1 MEPENKFTEEA
12 ENYKTFEIQLNEA
25 IRKAESTE
33 DLREA
38 KSILIETQQNFRGV
52 KLFWKDREELNIR
65 LQEAFRR
72 INNQIENEKKQS
84 YEEALLNYTHLKV
97 KVEEAS
103 FLASNPKDFNET
115 WEFLLEVQ
123 AMFKNTR
130 LLNEHRETL
139 YGKLQEAFAKIKEFR
154 ERERSEFASGSS
166 QNQAQLNELLAETIK
181 SVQESDDFRGLKEKL
196 INIQSEIR
204 NAKLTRD
211 VRDELNTRLQ
221 DAFTMLHIRQDA
233 VFTEKRQNA
242 ENQFQLFENRAK
254 EILKQAQESTDFNK
268 VRADVKQIQSEIRE
282 SALFGEQRDSLR
294 NIIQEAFETVNNR
307 QDQERLS
314 FETDA
319 QNNYN
324 RLKKLVDDGL
334 TQANESNEYKE
345 TREYLKKIQAEFKGI
360 KLVKEQREAL
370 YNRLQSAFDILN
382 TRVDIYFREKKK
394 NWEVKMQYKLS
405 SLNTEVYR
413 LRETIANETQ
423 NLKEL
428 DDFYQNIANPAV
440 HDTKAVLGLKAR
452 ISSLQVGIEK
462 KKQQVAELENEI
474 ADLQSRIETDK
485 TDDNSLNQSDE

>member
-1 MEPENKFTEEA
+1 
-12 ENYKTFEIQLNEA
+12 
-25 IRKAESTE
+25 
-33 DLREA
+33 
-38 KSILIETQQNFRGV
+38 
-52 KLFWKDREELNIR
+52 
-65 LQEAFRR
+65 
-72 INNQIENEKKQS
+72 
-84 YEEALLNYTHLKV
+84 
-97 KVEEAS
+97 
-103 FLASNPKDFNET
+103 
-115 WEFLLEVQ
+115 
-123 AMFKNTR
+123 MFKNTR

-452 ISSLQVGIEK
+452 ISSLHIGIEK

>member
-12 ENYKTFEIQLNEA
+12 ENYKTFEIQLNAA
-25 IRKAESTE
+25 IRKAEKTD

-52 KLFWKDREELNIR
+52 KLFWKDREELNTR
-65 LQEAFRR
+65 LQEAFRK
-72 INNQIENEKKQS
+72 INSQIENEKKQS

-97 KVEEAS
+97 KVDEAS

-123 AMFKNTR
+123 TMFKNTR
-130 LLNEHRETL
+130 LLNEHREAL

-154 ERERSEFASGSS
+154 EKERSEFTSGSL
-166 QNQAQLNELLAETIK
+166 QNQTQLNDLLAEIIK
-181 SVQESDDFRGLKEKL
+181 SIQESDDFRGLKDKL
-196 INIQSEIR
+196 INLQAEIR
-204 NAKLTRD
+204 NAKLTRE

-233 VFTEKRQNA
+233 VFTEKRQTA
-242 ENQFQLFENRAK
+242 ETQFQDFSNRAK
-254 EILKQAQESTDFNK
+254 EILIQANESTDYNK
-268 VRADVKQIQSEIRE
+268 VRADIKQIQAEIRD
-282 SALFGEQRDSLR
+282 SALFQEQRESLR
-294 NIIQEAFETVNNR
+294 NMIQEAFETVNNR
-307 QDQERLS
+307 QDQERLT
-314 FETDA
+314 FESEA
-319 QNNYN
+319 KNNYD

-334 TQANESNEYKE
+334 AQANESNEYKE
-345 TREYLKKIQAEFKGI
+345 TREYLKKIQSEFRGI
-360 KLVKEQREAL
+360 KLLKEQREVL

-394 NWEVKMQYKLS
+394 NWEIKMQYKLS
-405 SLNTEVYR
+405 SLNTDVYR

-428 DDFYQNIANPAV
+428 EDFYQNIANPAV
-440 HDTKAVLGLKAR
+440 QETKAVLGLKAR
-452 ISSLQVGIEK
+452 MSSLQISIEK

-474 ADLQSRIETDK
+474 ADLKSRIETDK
-485 TDDNSLNQSDE
+485 TEDNSLNQTDE

>member
-1 MEPENKFTEEA
+1 MEPGKNFAEEA
-12 ENYKTFEIQLNEA
+12 ENYKIFESQLTDA
-25 IRKAESTE
+25 VRKAEKTE

-38 KSILIETQQNFRGV
+38 KNILIEFQQKFKGI
-52 KLFWKDREELNIR
+52 KLIWKDREELNTR
-65 LQEAFRR
+65 LQEAFRK
-72 INNQIENEKKQS
+72 INNLIENEKKES
-84 YEEALLNYTHLKV
+84 YEEALLNYTQLKV
-97 KVEEAS
+97 KVDEAS
-103 FLASNPKDFNET
+103 FLTSNPKNFNET

-154 ERERSEFASGSS
+154 ERERNEFASGSL

-181 SVQESDDFRGLKEKL
+181 SVQESDDFKGLKEKL
-196 INIQSEIR
+196 IHIQAEIR

-233 VFTEKRQNA
+233 VFAEKRQNA
-242 ENQFQLFENRAK
+242 ENQFQLFENRSK
-254 EILKQAQESTDFNK
+254 EILKQAKESTDYNK
-268 VRADVKQIQSEIRE
+268 VRADVKQIQAEIRE

-307 QDQERLS
+307 QDLERLT
-314 FETDA
+314 FESEA

-370 YNRLQSAFDILN
+370 YSRLQSAFDILN

-394 NWEVKMQYKLS
+394 NWEGKMQYKLS

-413 LRETIANETQ
+413 LIETIAAETQ

-428 DDFYQNIANPAV
+428 EDFYQNIANPAV

-452 ISSLQVGIEK
+452 MSSLQIGVEK

-485 TDDNSLNQSDE
+485 VEDSSSDKSDE